1 MPLLEVKELT
11 LGREKGN
18 IPLVKGI
25 SFCIEE
31 GEIYGLLGESG
42 SGKTITA
49 LSIIRLLPPGIK
61 IYSGK
66 VFFKGRDL
74 LELSEAG
81 LRKVRGK
88 EIALILQD
96 PLSALNPVLT
106 IEEQLTEV
114 IEGEREERRQRAI
127 SLLKEVGLPD
137 PEVRLKNYPHEL
149 SGGMRQRVMIAIS
162 LARDPELL
170 IADEPT
176 TALDLTLQIQIM
188 KLLLSLNE
196 KKGLSILFIT
206 HDLGVMRWIAH
217 RVGVLYKGLLLEEAP
232 VEELFKSPLHP
243 YTKELM
249 NSYTLKDSS
258 WENKVEK
265 RENKSGCP
273 YFPYCPEKKEKCYQ
287 DKIPPFKKISSG
299 RRVRCWLY
307 EE

>member
-11 LGREKGN
+11 LGREKGSV
-18 IPLVKGI
+18 PLVKGI

-49 LSIIRLLPPGIK
+49 LSIIKLLPPGIK

-149 SGGMRQRVMIAIS
+149 SGGMRQRVMIGMI
-162 LARDPELL
+162 
-170 IADEPT
+170 
-176 TALDLTLQIQIM
+176 
-188 KLLLSLNE
+188 
-196 KKGLSILFIT
+196 
-206 HDLGVMRWIAH
+206 
-217 RVGVLYKGLLLEEAP
+217 Y
-232 VEELFKSPLHP
+232 
-243 YTKELM
+243 Y
-249 NSYTLKDSS
+249 
-258 WENKVEK
+258 
-265 RENKSGCP
+265 
-273 YFPYCPEKKEKCYQ
+273 
-287 DKIPPFKKISSG
+287 
-299 RRVRCWLY
+299 
-307 EE
+307 

>member
-49 LSIIRLLPPGIK
+49 LSIIKLLPPGIK

-114 IEGEREERRQRAI
+114 IEGEREERRQ
-127 SLLKEVGLPD
+127 
-137 PEVRLKNYPHEL
+137 
-149 SGGMRQRVMIAIS
+149 
-162 LARDPELL
+162 
-170 IADEPT
+170 
-176 TALDLTLQIQIM
+176 
-188 KLLLSLNE
+188 
-196 KKGLSILFIT
+196 
-206 HDLGVMRWIAH
+206 
-217 RVGVLYKGLLLEEAP
+217 
-232 VEELFKSPLHP
+232 
-243 YTKELM
+243 
-249 NSYTLKDSS
+249 
-258 WENKVEK
+258 
-265 RENKSGCP
+265 
-273 YFPYCPEKKEKCYQ
+273 
-287 DKIPPFKKISSG
+287 
-299 RRVRCWLY
+299 
-307 EE
+307 